1 MEEVKVYRSE
11 YESFVKSAIW
21 HEITTTLKE
30 TREGLL
36 SDIAELDP
44 FSEATNLARQ
54 QGRLKMLEFVLA
66 LPEDIL
72 REIEENTGGD
82 NGGKDE

>member
-1 MEEVKVYRSE
+1 MYRSE
-11 YESFVKSAIW
+11 YDSFVTSPIW
-21 HEITTTLKE
+21 HEIVITLKE

-44 FSEATNLARQ
+44 FAEATQLARQ

-66 LPEDIL
+66 LPDDIL
-72 REIEENTGGD
+72 REINENLEKKDGGD
-82 NGGKDE
+82 L

>member
-1 MEEVKVYRSE
+1 MYRSE
-11 YESFVKSAIW
+11 YDSFVTSPIW
-21 HEITTTLKE
+21 HEIVTTLKE

-44 FSEATNLARQ
+44 FAEATQLARQ

-66 LPEDIL
+66 LPDDIL
-72 REIEENTGGD
+72 REINENLEKKDGGD
-82 NGGKDE
+82 L

>member
-1 MEEVKVYRSE
+1 MYRSE
-11 YESFVKSAIW
+11 YDSFVTSPIW
-21 HEITTTLKE
+21 HEIVSTLKE

-44 FSEATNLARQ
+44 FAEATQLARQ

-66 LPEDIL
+66 LPDDIL
-72 REIEENTGGD
+72 REINENLEKKDGGD
-82 NGGKDE
+82 L

>member
-1 MEEVKVYRSE
+1 MYRSE
-11 YESFVKSAIW
+11 YDSFVTSPIW
-21 HEITTTLKE
+21 HEIVITLKE

-44 FSEATNLARQ
+44 FAEATQLARQ

-66 LPEDIL
+66 LPDDIL
-72 REIEENTGGD
+72 REIEENLEKKTEEE
-82 NGGKDE
+82 K